1 MPNCSKCSNSQAR
14 LNKGALCKTCFQRK
28 IHKVMNSS
36 RDNGTNEDI
45 NIAEVHE
52 REVINL
58 IKDNMSQEKAFNS
71 EIVTLLKE
79 QIEHMKTEITHKNTL
94 IENLM
99 TELYNRNNTE
109 SNACHINNEHS
120 NSLSTINNH
129 HEEVITDSLPD
140 NRDEWQKINERHS
153 TFITPEVKWN
163 LPLVNRFNGMPIE
176 ECVMTDDNMSET
188 DSQRSVNNVPS
199 TIKKDNYNNNNG
211 KVYINQRHYN
221 DLPLRNVATKLTK
234 RKILILSASITKPIN
249 MVKFNEGITNGYA
262 VKRAYGGATTTRL
275 KHYVKGDI
283 AVDKPDT
290 IIINGGTNNFTKTS
304 LSDEEIVDEIC
315 EIVDI
320 CRQYG
325 VKSILVSSITC
336 RPEFQR
342 RVDAINILL
351 KEKAIKYDYEF
362 IDNARIGEFHLKR
375 DKLHLNQ
382 QGIFMLANNFLSHL
396 NQPYKTLPFT
406 SIWD

>member
-1 MPNCSKCSNSQAR
+1 M
-14 LNKGALCKTCFQRK
+14 
-28 IHKVMNSS
+28 
-36 RDNGTNEDI
+36 DNGNNEVI
-45 NIAEVHE
+45 NSAELHE

-99 TELYNRNNTE
+99 SELYNRDDTE

-120 NSLSTINNH
+120 NSLSTINNNH
-129 HEEVITDSLPD
+129 HVEVIKNSLPD
-140 NRDEWQKINERHS
+140 NRDEWQKVNERHS
-153 TFITPEVKWN
+153 TFIAPEVKWN
-163 LPLVNRFNGMPIE
+163 LPLVNRFDGMPIE
-176 ECVMTDDNMSET
+176 ECVMTNDNMSET
-188 DSQRSVNNVPS
+188 DSQRRVINVPS
-199 TIKKDNYNNNNG
+199 TIKKSARDNYNNNNG
-211 KVYINQRHYN
+211 KVFINQRHYN

-249 MVKFNEGITNGYA
+249 MVKFNEEITNGYA

-275 KHYVKGDI
+275 KHYVKGDL

-325 VKSILVSSITC
+325 IKSIFVSSITC

-342 RVDAINILL
+342 RVDAINKLL
-351 KEKAIKYDYEF
+351 KEKAIKYNYEF
-362 IDNARIGEFHLKR
+362 IDNARI
-375 DKLHLNQ
+375 
-382 QGIFMLANNFLSHL
+382 I
-396 NQPYKTLPFT
+396 
-406 SIWD
+406 

>member
-1 MPNCSKCSNSQAR
+1 M
-14 LNKGALCKTCFQRK
+14 F
-28 IHKVMNSS
+28 
-36 RDNGTNEDI
+36 
-45 NIAEVHE
+45 
-52 REVINL
+52 
-58 IKDNMSQEKAFNS
+58 
-71 EIVTLLKE
+71 
-79 QIEHMKTEITHKNTL
+79 
-94 IENLM
+94 
-99 TELYNRNNTE
+99 
-109 SNACHINNEHS
+109 
-120 NSLSTINNH
+120 
-129 HEEVITDSLPD
+129 
-140 NRDEWQKINERHS
+140 
-153 TFITPEVKWN
+153 
-163 LPLVNRFNGMPIE
+163 
-176 ECVMTDDNMSET
+176 
-188 DSQRSVNNVPS
+188 
-199 TIKKDNYNNNNG
+199 
-211 KVYINQRHYN
+211 INQRHYN
-221 DLPLRNVATKLTK
+221 DLPLRNVATKLTN

-249 MVKFNEGITNGYA
+249 MVKFNEEITNGYA

-275 KHYVKGDI
+275 KHYVKGDL

-304 LSDEEIVDEIC
+304 LSDEEIVYEIC

-325 VKSILVSSITC
+325 VNSILVSSITC